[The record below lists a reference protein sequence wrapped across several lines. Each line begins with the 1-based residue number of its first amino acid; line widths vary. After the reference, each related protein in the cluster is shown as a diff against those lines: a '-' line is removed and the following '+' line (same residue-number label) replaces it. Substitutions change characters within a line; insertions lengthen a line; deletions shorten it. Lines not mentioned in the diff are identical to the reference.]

1 MKLVYLI
8 PALYNAGGSERVLH
22 NKVCW
27 FVRRGGYDITIITTD
42 QGDATPFFEFPQ
54 SVNIIDL
61 NINYSSVYSVTPLL
75 RWLYIFRKKKLHFKR
90 ISDLLYKIRPDVT
103 ITMYPCDT
111 VSLTKIKDG
120 SKKIVEFHNSRYLRL
135 YQGRKGIH
143 QIIARYR
150 TYQDY
155 IFVKKFDELIVLTN
169 EGATQ
174 WSLPKMKVIP
184 NAALSNPMIPKDS
197 PNRDSKRII
206 AVGRLVYEKGFD
218 RLIKAWSLLPEPFRS
233 EWRLDIF
240 GSGEQLSFLQNLIAQ
255 SGLSSI
261 SIKAPTKQIF
271 EEYSNSAFLVMT
283 SYAEGLPMVLIEAM
297 SSGLPAICFDFPC
310 GPKDVVNDG
319 VNGFLVKNG
328 DIKTLAQK
336 IQELMSNKNL
346 LKSFSEKAKQIKN
359 RFSEEIVMEIWEK
372 YFEELMADNK
382 K

>member
-42 QGDATPFFEFPQ
+42 QGNAPLFFEFPK
-54 SVNIIDL
+54 SVHIIDL
-61 NINYSSVYSVTPLL
+61 NINYSSVYSKTPLL
-75 RWLYIFRKKKLHFKR
+75 RWFSIYRKKKLHLKR
-90 ISDLLYKIRPDVT
+90 LSDILCKIQPDVT

-111 VSLTKIKDG
+111 VSLKKIKDG
-120 SKKIVEFHNSRYLRL
+120 SKKILEFHNSRYLRL
-135 YQGRKGIH
+135 HQGRKGIH
-143 QIIARYR
+143 QIIAMYR

-155 IFVKKFDELIVLTN
+155 LFVKKFDELIVLTN
-169 EGATQ
+169 EGASQ

-184 NAALSNPMIPKDS
+184 NAALSAPIIPKDF

-218 RLIKAWSLLPEPFRS
+218 RLIKAWGLLPEPIRS

-240 GSGEQLSFLQNLIAQ
+240 GSGEQLSFLQTLINQ
-255 SGLSSI
+255 PGLSSI
-261 SIKAPTKQIF
+261 SIKAPTKQVF
-271 EEYSNSAFLVMT
+271 EEYLNSAFLVMT
-283 SYAEGLPMVLIEAM
+283 SYSEGLPMVLIEAM
-297 SSGLPAICFDFPC
+297 SYGLPAICFDFPC
-310 GPKDVVNDG
+310 GPKDVINDG

-328 DIKTLAQK
+328 DIKTLSQK
-336 IQELMSNKNL
+336 IQELICNKNL
-346 LKSFSEKAKQIKN
+346 LKSFSEEAKLIRN
-359 RFSEEIVMEIWEK
+359 RFSEETIMEIWEK
-372 YFEELMADNK
+372 HFEELMADNK